1 MRKTVVASVLVLV
14 ILLGSFFYLNYQMNS
29 GRIGAGENR
38 PFEIIQGEGVTI
50 VGKKLEEEKLIKNDL
65 YFDLYIWLQGLKGNK
80 VVLLPGKYDI
90 SPNLSIPEI
99 VYIMSH
105 GKEKPTRITFAEGLR
120 SVDMAEKVTEKGR
133 DGGAFLK
140 LAKTPDNFSGEFP
153 FLKDK
158 NVKSLEGFLFPD
170 TYDFSPKDNEQDM
183 IVKIL
188 RNFDRKFDSPMRA
201 QAQSQDH
208 SIFEIITM
216 ASLIE
221 KEARINYQD
230 QSGYVDA
237 QIVSGIFWKRV
248 AEERTL
254 QSCAT
259 LAYILG
265 VDKKQYSYEDT
276 QIQNPFNTYLNK
288 GLPPG
293 PISNPGLLAIQAAL
307 NPKTTEF
314 NYFLSDP
321 KTGKMV
327 FSRTIDE
334 HNANKVK
341 YGL

>member
-1 MRKTVVASVLVLV
+1 MRKTVVAIVVALA
-14 ILLGSFFYLNYQMNS
+14 IIIGSFFYLNYRMNS
-29 GRIGAGENR
+29 SRSGIGETR

-65 YFDLYIWLQGLKGNK
+65 HFDLYVWWEGLKGNN
-80 VVLLPGKYDI
+80 VALLPGTYEI
-90 SPNLSIPEI
+90 SPNLTIPEI
-99 VYIMSH
+99 AYLISH
-105 GKEKPTRITFAEGLR
+105 GKEKPTRITFAEGLTNA
-120 SVDMAEKVTEKGR
+120 DLAKKITDKGR
-133 DGGAFLK
+133 DGAAFLK
-140 LAKTPDNFSGEFP
+140 VTKEPAKFTDEFS
-153 FLKDK
+153 FLKDPRIK
-158 NVKSLEGFLFPD
+158 NLEGFLFPD
-170 TYDFSPKDNEQDM
+170 TYDFSEKDNEQDM
-183 IVKIL
+183 ATKML
-188 RNFDRKFDSPMRA
+188 RNFNRKLDSMMRA
-201 QAQSQDH
+201 KAQTEGR
-208 SIFEIITM
+208 SIYEIITM

-230 QSGYVDA
+230 QNGYEDA

-248 AEERTL
+248 AEARTL

-276 QIQNPFNTYLNK
+276 QIQDPYNTYLNK

-307 NPKTTEF
+307 NPKTTDF

-321 KTGKMV
+321 VTGEMV
-327 FSRTIDE
+327 FSRTIEE

-341 YGL
+341 HGL